1 MKFTIYMLRTLSVL
15 SLFYAIMIIIVSG
28 IRTSFLSFWF
38 ALAILSLG
46 ISFLIPFLYHSA
58 GQPMVARIFLG
69 IVWFAITIFCLVE
82 GKIIV
87 ESLKPPASNAE
98 YVIVLGAQV
107 RGSTPSKTLNMR
119 IQTAAD
125 YLKEN
130 PTSKVIC
137 SGGQGRGEDITEA
150 LAIQQGLIQRGI
162 SPDRIL
168 LEDKSTN
175 TMENL
180 TFCQE
185 KIQNLDANIVVVTSD
200 FHVYRAKK
208 IAEHLGYTNITMCS
222 ANEFMV
228 TTISYYVRE
237 FFALTKDLLVGNL
250 R

>member
-1 MKFTIYMLRTLSVL
+1 MLRTVSVL
-15 SLFYAIMIIIVSG
+15 SLIYALMIIVVSG

-38 ALAILSLG
+38 ALTVLSLS
-46 ISFLIPFLYHSA
+46 ISFLLPYFFHSNST
-58 GQPMVARIFLG
+58 GQQLLSRI
-69 IVWFAITIFCLVE
+69 IVGLIWFTIVIFGLVE
-82 GKIIV
+82 SKIII
-87 ESLKPPASNAE
+87 ESIKPPASNAD
-98 YVIVLGAQV
+98 YIIVLGAQV

-130 PTSKVIC
+130 PTSMVIC
-137 SGGQGRGEDITEA
+137 SGGQGSGEDITEA
-150 LAIQQGLIQRGI
+150 FAIQQGLIQLGI
-162 SPDRIL
+162 SKDRIL

-175 TMENL
+175 TVENL
-180 TFCQE
+180 TFCQN
-185 KIQNLDANIVVVTSD
+185 KISKLDANIVIVTSD

-228 TTISYYVRE
+228 TTVSYYVRE